1 MSTEIPEGDR
11 IAKVL
16 SRAGIAS
23 RRDAERMILDGRVKV
38 NGKVVTS
45 PALNVTAKD
54 RMTVDDAP
62 VAPPEPT
69 RVWLYH
75 KPAGV
80 VTTTNDEQGRETV
93 FEGLPEDMPRVMS
106 VGRLDLTSEGL
117 LILTN
122 DGELKRRLELP
133 STGWLRRYRVR
144 INGSV
149 SELDLDKLRKGITVD
164 GIDYQPMEV
173 QFDRQQGANAW
184 LTIAIREG
192 KNREIR
198 RVMEHLGV
206 PVNRLIR
213 VSYGP
218 FQLGDLPAGEVKE
231 IARKVV
237 RDQLG
242 GDVAPDEQT
251 LTRRPRGAKPVKVR
265 PIKTGPVM
273 RTTKGGPRPGEASI
287 KPSAARLKITG
298 AGTEAAYGEKP
309 RRAKPERAGHVI
321 DKPGRNP
328 DKAEAIAASREGGE
342 RPSRSSAAPRGGF
355 EKKPYEKKPFAPKS
369 AGFKSHGPR
378 DADGPRGGY
387 KDRAEGA
394 AGRSAGYKSHR
405 PAGAEAE
412 GGPRKAPY
420 KPRGPVTGARTPRPE
435 GEGFAPRKSFA
446 ARGPKPEGGY
456 QAREGGYKP
465 REGGGDR
472 PRGPK
477 PEGGY
482 KPREGGFKPRAEGE
496 GYKPRGPK
504 PEGGYQSRGPKP
516 EGGYKPREGGYK
528 PRAEGEGY
536 KPRGPKPEGGYQSRG
551 PKPEGGFKPREGGFK
566 PRGEGAGDRPREA
579 KPEGGYK
586 PRTEGGYKPRTDGD
600 APRGPRPEQAAE
612 GQAAR
617 KPRHKSGAA
626 GFKPEGAG
634 DSAARPPRKGPPRK
648 E

>member
-1 MSTEIPEGDR
+1 MSTDTPEGDR

-54 RMTVDDAP
+54 RLSVDDAP

-80 VTTTNDEQGRETV
+80 VTTTSDEQGRETV

-117 LILTN
+117 LLLTN

-149 SELDLDKLRKGITVD
+149 SEEALDQLRQGITVD
-164 GIDYQPMEV
+164 DVEYQPMEV

-184 LTIAIREG
+184 LTIGIREG

-206 PVNRLIR
+206 VVNRLIR

-218 FQLGDLPAGEVKE
+218 FQLGELEPGGVKE
-231 IARKVV
+231 LARRVV

-242 GDVAPDEQT
+242 GDVESEEQT
-251 LTRRPRGAKPVKVR
+251 LTRRARGAKPVKVR

-273 RTTKGGPRPGEASI
+273 RTTKGGPRPGEGGVRPPRPQVAD
-287 KPSAARLKITG
+287 AGVEG
-298 AGTEAAYGEKP
+298 ADGKP
-309 RRAKPERAGHVI
+309 RGKPARRGHVS
-321 DKPGRNP
+321 DKPGRSFEKQA
-328 DKAEAIAASREGGE
+328 DVMAARE
-342 RPSRSSAAPRGGF
+342 AAPRDARPARPADGDGR
-355 EKKPYEKKPFAPKS
+355 KPRPAGKPWAPKS

-378 DADGPRGGY
+378 SDGDGPISRVARAGKDEGGA
-387 KDRAEGA
+387 RPA
-394 AGRSAGYKSHR
+394 RSAGYKSHR
-405 PAGAEAE
+405 ADGDAGGA
-412 GGPRKAPY
+412 RKAPY
-420 KPRGPVTGARTPRPE
+420 KPRGPVTGSRAE
-435 GEGFAPRKSFA
+435 GEGFAPRKSYGP
-446 ARGPKPEGGY
+446 RGEKPEGAGGP
-456 QAREGGYKP
+456 RGGGYKP
-465 REGGGDR
+465 RG
-472 PRGPK
+472 
-477 PEGGY
+477 
-482 KPREGGFKPRAEGE
+482 
-496 GYKPRGPK
+496 
-504 PEGGYQSRGPKP
+504 
-516 EGGYKPREGGYK
+516 EGGYK
-528 PRAEGEGY
+528 PRAEGGY
-536 KPRGPKPEGGYQSRG
+536 KPRGEG
-551 PKPEGGFKPREGGFK
+551 
-566 PRGEGAGDRPREA
+566 GDRPRG
-579 KPEGGYK
+579 EGGYK
-586 PRTEGGYKPRTDGD
+586 PRAEGAYKPREDGG
-600 APRGPRPEQAAE
+600 APRAPRPE
-612 GQAAR
+612 GDGDGPKVR

-626 GFKPEGAG
+626 GFKSGGSGGPTGG
-634 DSAARPPRKGPPRK
+634 DKPRPPRKPRQG
-648 E
+648 